1 MCEISKQQFIECIK
15 SLQTVLDFQ
24 REILKTVRKYDSE
37 ADFGI
42 FNYPSCDYELLKLLE
57 TLMNDDNGWISYFC
71 YETDFGREWEV
82 GDVTDEDG
90 ADIPLATAEDLW
102 NLLTKKKGE

>member
-42 FNYPSCDYELLKLLE
+42 FNYPSCEYELLRLLE
-57 TLMNDDNGWISYFC
+57 TLMNDDEGWISYFC
-71 YETDFGREWEV
+71 YEIDFGREWEV
-82 GDVTDEDG
+82 GDATDEDG
-90 ADIPLATAEDLW
+90 VDIPLATVDELW
-102 NLLTKKKGE
+102 ETLTNR